1 MKDNLK
7 EIEISKETK
16 RFLDDLYY
24 LKDKE
29 KEVKTGGDI
38 FFTKDEQ
45 IHHKGA
51 DQPIELLKKIDDKD
65 LKYVKGNHP
74 QWGEVNEKE
83 EVKTAGDLFFIEH
96 ERLDNVNPTKPIE
109 FLKKIDGKELKDNAG
124 FFHSPWF
131 YKLSKLPSK
140 LPYTDEII
148 ESEGKTYK
156 VIDTAKL
163 EFLTAKVG
171 VKSKLTKVYCAK
183 GGEKIETTNEK
194 GEVESVVV
202 AEKGDAIFYNNE
214 HDQYIPAGEDGKHW
228 KYSEIESH
236 GYSIQEHNDEE
247 NYVVVRSNNKA
258 LLLVGCVEENSAIK
272 NAFGD
277 GKPQYLYEGA
287 TIKKDIKT
295 GNISGIDRAA
305 FENTWEILPEA
316 EARVEL
322 NNYMNEVFQKH
333 FEKYGK
339 KLSKEENEK
348 FKKYLEDTW
357 NE

>member
-29 KEVKTGGDI
+29 KEVKTAGEI
-38 FFTKDEQ
+38 FYPEHEQ
-45 IHHKGA
+45 
-51 DQPIELLKKIDDKD
+51 PN
-65 LKYVKGNHP
+65 Y
-74 QWGEVNEKE
+74 
-83 EVKTAGDLFFIEH
+83 TGDLYQPVFSE
-96 ERLDNVNPTKPIE
+96 
-109 FLKKIDGKELKDNAG
+109 KINDKELKDTTGHYHA
-124 FFHSPWF
+124 PWF
-131 YKLSKLPSK
+131 YKLSQFPPKFPSKLSYK

-148 ESEGKTYK
+148 EFEGKTYK

-295 GNISGIDRAA
+295 CNISGIDRAA

-322 NNYMNEVFQKH
+322 YNYMKESFKKSL
-333 FEKYGK
+333 EKYDK
-339 KLSKEENEK
+339 KMSKVEK
-348 FKKYLEDTW
+348 EKIKKYLEDTW

>member
-29 KEVKTGGDI
+29 K
-38 FFTKDEQ
+38 
-45 IHHKGA
+45 
-51 DQPIELLKKIDDKD
+51 
-65 LKYVKGNHP
+65 
-74 QWGEVNEKE
+74 

-109 FLKKIDGKELKDNAG
+109 FLKKIDGKELKDNA
-124 FFHSPWF
+124 WF
-131 YKLSKLPSK
+131 YKLSKLPFK

-258 LLLVGCVEENSAIK
+258 LLLVGCVKENSAIK

-316 EARVEL
+316 EARAEL
-322 NNYMNEVFQKH
+322 YNYMKESFKKSL
-333 FEKYGK
+333 EKYDK
-339 KLSKEENEK
+339 KTSKEEKEK
-348 FKKYLEDTW
+348 IKKYLEDTW